1 MRPANALTRTGFV
14 TLAIA
19 LTIAACVRA
28 TPAGAATL
36 DLTLTHVFAT
46 RGCTQEDAPA
56 LEIYLTQSPF
66 AGAGEPAPPYIR
78 IEVSSP
84 VDETIRSV
92 SLELIQMRR
101 DPAKPGR
108 IARAEL
114 VEPGKDRVWL
124 SGTLTLNEAAPGQ
137 QASGQYAFRTPAG
150 LALNRS
156 FKTDYS
162 KRNVVCG

>member
-1 MRPANALTRTGFV
+1 MRPANALMRVCFV
-14 TLAIA
+14 I
-19 LTIAACVRA
+19 LTIAACVQA
-28 TPAGAATL
+28 TPAGAETL
-36 DLTLTHVFAT
+36 DQTLTHVFAT

-78 IEVSSP
+78 IEISSP
-84 VDETIRSV
+84 VDETIHSV

-114 VEPGKDRVWL
+114 VESGKDRVWL
-124 SGTLTLNEAAPGQ
+124 SGTIMLNEAAPGQ
-137 QASGQYAFRTPAG
+137 QVSGQFDFMTPTG
-150 LALNRS
+150 LSLNRS
-156 FKTDYS
+156 FTTDYS
-162 KRNVVCG
+162 KRNAVCG

>member
-1 MRPANALTRTGFV
+1 MRPANALIRAGLVALT
-14 TLAIA
+14 IA
-19 LTIAACVRA
+19 LTIAACVQTA
-28 TPAGAATL
+28 PAGAETL
-36 DLTLTHVFAT
+36 DETLTHVFAT

-56 LEIYLTQSPF
+56 LEIYLTQNPF
-66 AGAGEPAPPYIR
+66 AGAGEPAQPYIR
-78 IEVSSP
+78 IEISSP

-114 VEPGKDRVWL
+114 VEPSKDRVWL
-124 SGTLTLNEAAPGQ
+124 SGNIMLNEAAPGLQ
-137 QASGQYAFRTPAG
+137 VSGQYDFTTPAG
-150 LALNRS
+150 LTLKRS
-156 FKTDYS
+156 FTTNYS

>member
-1 MRPANALTRTGFV
+1 MRPTNTLLRTGFV
-14 TLAIA
+14 I
-19 LTIAACVRA
+19 LTIAACVQA
-28 TPAGAATL
+28 APAGAETL
-36 DLTLTHVFAT
+36 DQTLTHVFAT

-78 IEVSSP
+78 IEISSHP
-84 VDETIRSV
+84 DETIHSV
-92 SLELIQMRR
+92 SLTLIQMRR
-101 DPAKPGR
+101 DPAKSGR

-124 SGTLTLNEAAPGQ
+124 SGTIMLNEAAPGQ
-137 QASGQYAFRTPAG
+137 QVSGQYDFTTPTG

-162 KRNVVCG
+162 KRNAVCG

>member
-1 MRPANALTRTGFV
+1 MRPTNTLLRTGFV
-14 TLAIA
+14 I
-19 LTIAACVRA
+19 LTIAACVQA
-28 TPAGAATL
+28 APAGAETL
-36 DLTLTHVFAT
+36 DQTLTHVFAT

-78 IEVSSP
+78 IEISSHP
-84 VDETIRSV
+84 DETIHSV
-92 SLELIQMRR
+92 SLTLIQMRR

-124 SGTLTLNEAAPGQ
+124 SGTIILNEAAPGQ
-137 QASGQYAFRTPAG
+137 QVSGQYDFTTPTG

-162 KRNVVCG
+162 KRNAVCG